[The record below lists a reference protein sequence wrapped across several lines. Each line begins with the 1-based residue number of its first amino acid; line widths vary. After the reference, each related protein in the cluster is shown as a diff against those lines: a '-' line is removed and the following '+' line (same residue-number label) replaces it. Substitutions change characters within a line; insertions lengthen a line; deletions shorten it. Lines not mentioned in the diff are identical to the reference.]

1 MEALNEALKSARE
14 EADASPPASP
24 RTGNQGEAAAQ
35 FHRVDRVIQRVTQL
49 PLSPVAVKILQL
61 AWDERAGARD
71 MATTI
76 VLDQAFTARLL
87 RIANAPY
94 YGQSREVTT
103 VSQAVSILGM
113 DAIASLALTLFTFG
127 SVPEDENETFSIGH
141 LWEHSLGTAVWAREI
156 AVRAKHPMPEEA
168 FIAGM
173 LHDMGKVLLYR
184 FFKKE
189 LLEAVRIG
197 ESEEIPLAQ
206 AEHQIFGTDHT
217 VVGHVAATQWAF
229 PALLRYA
236 IAFHRAPREVP
247 RDASPAVKR
256 IVAIVHVADAL
267 AEATEI
273 GYGGDGGA
281 QEIDASVWPLLNTSE
296 DECKQ
301 MLGRVLAEIERS
313 RKKFAVILG
322 WKNAPEKKTRAEKKG
337 RAEKEA
343 ARPTSAIAAI
353 ANEEKGAYLA
363 RFIEAGKQIAV
374 LAGLDEMFPNIAAHA
389 VKLMAADAAEI
400 LLPKDEV
407 FEIAAAVGIDG
418 LRGQTIAVTE
428 SLAGWVAQMKEAM
441 VLDDI
446 ARAPASWEKEYFAAA
461 GYRSHL
467 FLPLEWAGKTLAV
480 LAIHCRRERS
490 WKPEDLSAFNTFVGL
505 AAMALENA
513 RLYRESEE
521 RAVSFQKVNQA
532 LQEALRVKER
542 FLHIVSHELRTPLS
556 IIMAYPGM
564 VLNNLFG
571 ETTSQIRDGMQK
583 ILGSAKHLLTMID
596 TILDLTQIE
605 GKQVKVH
612 PKETDLAALLDEL
625 ASAAEPLVAGKPVVF
640 ERDYRAAL
648 PIVVTDPKRLRQ
660 ALTYLLDNAAK
671 FTHAG
676 KIVLGARC
684 KDNGVELFVRD
695 TGIGIEEKSRQII
708 FDCFRQIDDGD
719 DRSFGGLGLGLYTA
733 RCVVA
738 LIEGRISLESRLH
751 EGSTFS
757 IWIPT
762 SIETPDASTPEA

>member
-1 MEALNEALKSARE
+1 MEALNEALKTPRE
-14 EADASPPASP
+14 EAEVSSGIPA
-24 RTGNQGEAAAQ
+24 RNGDHGEAAAQ

-71 MATTI
+71 MAKTI

-127 SVPEDENETFSIGH
+127 SVPEEENETLSIGH

-156 AVRAKHPMPEEA
+156 AVRAQHPMPEEA

-206 AEHQIFGTDHT
+206 AEHQILGTDHT

-229 PALLRYA
+229 PPLLRYA

-247 RDASPAVKR
+247 RDASLAVKR

-267 AEATEI
+267 AEAMEI
-273 GYGGDGGA
+273 GYGGDAGA

-301 MLGRVLAEIERS
+301 MRGRVLAEIERS
-313 RKKFAVILG
+313 REKFAVILG
-322 WKNAPEKKTRAEKKG
+322 WKNAPEKKTRAEKK
-337 RAEKEA
+337 A

-400 LLPKDEV
+400 LLPKGEI
-407 FEIAAAVGIDG
+407 FEFAAAVGIDG
-418 LRGQTIAVTE
+418 LVGQTIPATE

-441 VLDDI
+441 VVEDI
-446 ARAPASWEKEYFAAA
+446 ARAAASWERTYFAAA
-461 GYRSHL
+461 GYRSHV
-467 FLPLEWAGKTLAV
+467 FLPIEWAGKTLAV
-480 LAIHCRRERS
+480 VAIHCRRERT

-505 AAMALENA
+505 AGMAMENA
-513 RLYRESEE
+513 RLYREAEE
-521 RAVSFQKVNQA
+521 KAVSFQKVNQA
-532 LQEALRVKER
+532 LHEALRVKER

-571 ETTSQIRDGMQK
+571 ETTPQIREGMQK

-605 GKQVKVH
+605 GKQVKVQA
-612 PKETDLAALLDEL
+612 KETDLVLLLDEV
-625 ASAAEPLVAGKPVVF
+625 ASSAEPLVAGKPVVF
-640 ERDYRAAL
+640 DRDYNATL
-648 PIVVTDPKRLRQ
+648 PIVVTDGKRLRQ

-671 FTHAG
+671 FTHKG
-676 KIVLGARC
+676 NITLGAC
-684 KDNGVELFVRD
+684 GKDGGVEIFVRD
-695 TGIGIEEKSRQII
+695 TGIGIEEKCRQLI
-708 FDCFRQIDDGD
+708 FDSFRQIDDGD

-733 RCVVA
+733 RCVVG
-738 LIEGRISLESRLH
+738 LIQGRISVESRLH
-751 EGSTFS
+751 QGSTFS
-757 IWIPT
+757 IWIPK
-762 SIETPDASTPEA
+762 SIAGSEGFAAES

>member
-1 MEALNEALKSARE
+1 MNEALNQTLTPVRE
-14 EADASPPASP
+14 EAEPAP
-24 RTGNQGEAAAQ
+24 LVVRAADQGQAAAQ

-49 PLSPVAVKILQL
+49 PFSPVAMKILQM

-71 MATTI
+71 MANTI
-76 VLDQAFTARLL
+76 MLDQAFTARLL
-87 RIANAPY
+87 RIANSPY

-103 VSQAVSILGM
+103 VSQAVAILGM
-113 DAIASLALTLFTFG
+113 DAVASLALTLFTFG
-127 SVPEDENETFSIGH
+127 AVPEEENDTLSIGH

-156 AVRAKHPMPEEA
+156 AARAKPLLPEEA

-189 LLEAVRIG
+189 LLEAARLG
-197 ESEEIPLAQ
+197 ETEGMSLAQ
-206 AEHQIFGTDHT
+206 AEQQVLGTDHT
-217 VVGHVAATQWAF
+217 VVGHVAATQWGF
-229 PALLRYA
+229 PPLLRYA

-247 RDASPAVKR
+247 HDASEKVKK

-267 AEATEI
+267 SEAAEI
-273 GYGGDGGA
+273 GYGGDGGYE
-281 QEIDASVWPLLNTSE
+281 EIDASVWPLLKTTE
-296 DECKQ
+296 DECRR
-301 MLGRVLAEIERS
+301 MLTRVLAEIERN
-313 RKKFAVILG
+313 RERFALVLG
-322 WKNAPEKKTRAEKKG
+322 WKPEKKKRGERPGKSENKTARRQPAV
-337 RAEKEA
+337 AVA
-343 ARPTSAIAAI
+343 ASD
-353 ANEEKGAYLA
+353 EKGAYLT

-374 LAGLDEMFPNIAAHA
+374 LAGLDEMLPNIASHA
-389 VKLMAADAAEI
+389 VRLLAADAAVI
-400 LLPKDEV
+400 LLPKEEIFEV
-407 FEIAAAVGIDG
+407 AAAAGIEGLVG
-418 LRGQTIAVTE
+418 RTIASAE
-428 SLAGWVAQMKEAM
+428 SIAGWVAQMKEAM
-441 VLDDI
+441 VIADI
-446 ARAPASWEKEYFAAA
+446 ERAPASWERDYFTAA
-461 GYRSHL
+461 GYRAHL
-467 FLPLEWAGKTLAV
+467 VLPIEWAGKTLAV
-480 LAIHCRRERS
+480 LEIHCRSERS
-490 WKPEDLSAFNTFVGL
+490 WKPEDLSAFNTFVEL
-505 AAMALENA
+505 AAVALENA

-521 RAVSFQKVNQA
+521 KAVSFQKVNQA
-532 LQEALRVKER
+532 LHEALRVKER

-571 ETTSQIRDGMQK
+571 ETTPQIREGMQK

-612 PKETDLAALLDEL
+612 PKETDLVLVLDEV
-625 ASAAEPLVAGKPVVF
+625 ANAAEPLVAGKPVVF
-640 ERDYRAAL
+640 ERDYRATL
-648 PIVVTDPKRLRQ
+648 PVVVTDAKRLKQ

-671 FTHAG
+671 FTYQG
-676 KIVLGARC
+676 KIVLGARR
-684 KDNGVELFVRD
+684 KNGGVEIFVRD

-757 IWIPT
+757 IWIPQ
-762 SIETPDASTPEA
+762 SITVAVSSPG